1 MNPYT
6 RHMTQ
11 DFTYW
16 APLSANEFNEIT
28 FSPPVTLKC
37 RWENKNVLFRDSNGQ
52 EVTSAA
58 VVYPAQEIALKG
70 YIKRGIHSDAEPL
83 GLTGAFEIR
92 QVGDSPNLSGTLT
105 LNKVFV

>member
-11 DFTYW
+11 DLSYW

-28 FSPPVTLKC
+28 FAAPVTLKC

-58 VVYPAQEIALKG
+58 VIYPVQALELKG
-70 YIKRGIHSDAEPL
+70 YVKL
-83 GLTGAFEIR
+83 G
-92 QVGDSPNLSGTLT
+92 STLR
-105 LNKVFV
+105 